1 MKLLVLRPEPGAAAT
16 AARARAAG
24 LDPLVAPLFA
34 VRPCAWDAPD
44 MPVDALMLTSANAA
58 RAAGALPDALRGLPL
73 YAVGAK
79 TAAAAGSLGAAEI
92 RVGEA
97 GVAELV
103 ARAARD
109 GIGTLL
115 HLAGADRTAFDPAGV
130 RIVTRIVYAAA
141 PVEPP
146 PALPA
151 RDTVALL
158 HSARAARRFAEL
170 VAPAGHAIAALSPA
184 VAAAAG
190 PGWRA
195 VAVAARPDDDALLAA
210 AARLCQEVRA

>member
-1 MKLLVLRPEPGAAAT
+1 MRLLILRPEPGSTAT
-16 AARARAAG
+16 AKRAQAMG
-24 LDPLVAPLFA
+24 FEVLVAPLFA
-34 VRPCAWDAPD
+34 VRPCAWTLPETALDA
-44 MPVDALMLTSANAA
+44 VMLTSANAA
-58 RAAGALPDALRGLPL
+58 RALAPLDPRLAALPA

-79 TAAAAGSLGAAEI
+79 TGAAATAAGFADVRAGA
-92 RVGEA
+92 A

-103 ARAARD
+103 ARAAAD
-109 GIGTLL
+109 GVRRLL

-130 RIVTRIVYAAA
+130 EIVARTVYASET
-141 PVEPP
+141 VEPP

-151 RDTVALL
+151 GDAVALL

-170 VAPAGHAIAALSPA
+170 VAPARFAVACLSPA

-195 VAVAARPDDDALLAA
+195 LATAAQPDDDALLAV